1 MRWDGKA
8 GSVCHWEQRG
18 VVWENHLENVD
29 QWGKEM
35 EKYKEKQWE
44 G

>member
-1 MRWDGKA
+1 MWWDGKA
-8 GSVCHWEQRG
+8 GSVSHWEQRG
-18 VVWENHLENVD
+18 VVWENRLENVD
-29 QWGKEM
+29 QWGNEM